1 MTAVGTAA
9 NLGNWLFSARR
20 VPLFCRHNRYTAD
33 CPICSKEELPAG
45 PARSSRS
52 SRRSTPKSGKKP
64 AAGARTVSGRYA
76 AAGPYE
82 DDEVSRYE
90 VRLERVPGGLRL
102 AEWPLQGGQL
112 RRRAPVMEAGDL
124 PGLVERAVEQ
134 GVVSGADA
142 EKLTA
147 AVGAESGKGVSRGR
161 SGDFWEELR
170 AEPLEAGRVRVGR
183 WIQRPGSGWELQET
197 PVMLPAARFA
207 EALSGS
213 SGGARPNDDRP
224 ALRR

>member
-1 MTAVGTAA
+1 
-9 NLGNWLFSARR
+9 
-20 VPLFCRHNRYTAD
+20 VPLFCRHNRHTAD
-33 CPICSKEELPAG
+33 CPICSKEELPAA
-45 PARSSRS
+45 PARSSRPTRPS
-52 SRRSTPKSGKKP
+52 DSKSGKKP
-64 AAGARTVSGRYA
+64 GAGARTVSGRYA

-142 EKLTA
+142 EMLTA
-147 AVGAESGKGVSRGR
+147 AVAADTGKGVSRGR

-170 AEPLEAGRVRVGR
+170 AEALEAGRVRVGR
-183 WIQRPGSGWELQET
+183 WLERPGSGWELQET

-207 EALSGS
+207 EALRGL

>member
-1 MTAVGTAA
+1 V
-9 NLGNWLFSARR
+9 
-20 VPLFCRHNRYTAD
+20 
-33 CPICSKEELPAG
+33 E
-45 PARSSRS
+45 
-52 SRRSTPKSGKKP
+52 
-64 AAGARTVSGRYA
+64 ARTVSGRYA

-102 AEWPLQGGQL
+102 AEWPLAGGQL
-112 RRRAPVMEAGDL
+112 RVRAPVLEAGDL

-142 EKLTA
+142 EKLA
-147 AVGAESGKGVSRGR
+147 SAVAAESGKGVSRGR

-170 AEPLEAGRVRVGR
+170 AEPLEAGRLRVGR

-197 PVMLPAARFA
+197 PVMLPATRFA
-207 EALSGS
+207 EAFTGAASGAS
-213 SGGARPNDDRP
+213 APARP
-224 ALRR
+224 

>member
-1 MTAVGTAA
+1 MATRI
-9 NLGNWLFSARR
+9 FSAAR
-20 VPLFCRHNRYTAD
+20 VSLFCRHNRYTAD
-33 CPICSKEELPAG
+33 CPICSKEQLPHQ
-45 PARSSRS
+45 PARREPA
-52 SRRSTPKSGKKP
+52 RRP
-64 AAGARTVSGRYA
+64 AAARTKKQSPVGARTVSGRYG

-82 DDEVSRYE
+82 DTDVGRYE

-102 AEWPLQGGQL
+102 AEWPLANEQL

-124 PGLVERAVEQ
+124 PGLIERAVDK
-134 GVVSGADA
+134 GVVSGAEA

-147 AVGAESGKGVSRGR
+147 AVAAETGKGVSSGR

-170 AEPLEAGRVRVGR
+170 VEQLEAGRVRIAR
-183 WIQRPGSGWELQET
+183 WIERPGSGWERQET

>member
-1 MTAVGTAA
+1 M
-9 NLGNWLFSARR
+9 
-20 VPLFCRHNRYTAD
+20 PLFCRHNRHTVD
-33 CPICSKEELPAG
+33 CPICSKEELPAVQ
-45 PARSSRS
+45 ARPSRPS
-52 SRRSTPKSGKKP
+52 KAAAAKGKKKR
-64 AAGARTVSGRYA
+64 AVEARTVAGLYA
-76 AAGPYE
+76 GAGPYE

-102 AEWPLQGGQL
+102 AEWPLAGGAL

-124 PGLVERAVEQ
+124 PGLIERAVEK

-142 EKLTA
+142 ERLTA
-147 AVGAESGKGVSRGR
+147 AVSAESGNGVSRGR

-170 AEPLEAGRVRVGR
+170 AEPLEAGRLRVGR

-207 EALSGS
+207 EAFTGAASGATAP
-213 SGGARPNDDRP
+213 ARR
-224 ALRR
+224 

>member
-1 MTAVGTAA
+1 MLA
-9 NLGNWLFSARR
+9 WR
-20 VPLFCRHNRYTAD
+20 VSLFCRHNRYTTD
-33 CPICSKEELPAG
+33 CPICSEEALPAQ
-45 PARSSRS
+45 PARRA
-52 SRRSTPKSGKKP
+52 P
-64 AAGARTVSGRYA
+64 AARRGAATARKKSAVEARTVSGRYG

-82 DDEVSRYE
+82 DLDVSRYE

-102 AEWPLQGGQL
+102 AEWVLGSGEL
-112 RRRAPVMEAGDL
+112 RRRAPVLEAGDL
-124 PGLVERAVEQ
+124 PGLVERAIEE

-147 AVGAESGKGVSRGR
+147 AVAAEEGRGVSRGR

-170 AEPLEAGRVRVGR
+170 TEPLEAGRLRIGR

-207 EALSGS
+207 EAFTGAASGAS
-213 SGGARPNDDRP
+213 APARP
-224 ALRR
+224 

>member
-1 MTAVGTAA
+1 
-9 NLGNWLFSARR
+9 

-33 CPICSKEELPAG
+33 CPICSKQELPTAA
-45 PARSSRS
+45 PQRT
-52 SRRSTPKSGKKP
+52 RRATKP
-64 AAGARTVSGRYA
+64 AAAKSKKKSAVEARTVSGRYA

-82 DDEVSRYE
+82 GDEVSRYE

-102 AEWPLQGGQL
+102 AEWPLGSGEL
-112 RRRAPVMEAGDL
+112 RRRAPVLEAGDL
-124 PGLVERAVEQ
+124 PGLIQRAVEV

-142 EKLTA
+142 ERLTA
-147 AVGAESGKGVSRGR
+147 AVTAESGTGVSQGR

-170 AEPLEAGRVRVGR
+170 SEPLDAGRLRVGR

-213 SGGARPNDDRP
+213 SGGARPNNDRP